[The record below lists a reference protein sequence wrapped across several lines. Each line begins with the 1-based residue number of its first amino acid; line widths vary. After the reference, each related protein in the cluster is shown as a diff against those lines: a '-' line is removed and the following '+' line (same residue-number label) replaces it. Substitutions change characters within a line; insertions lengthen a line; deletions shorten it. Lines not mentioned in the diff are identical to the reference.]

1 MGGPIE
7 QCVDTSAIEARY
19 REITAERLRHVGR
32 LDSAVLMWTK
42 GREWISRHANLLY
55 AQASALADADR
66 WPDSAG
72 REFRAR
78 ADRDTSIMRS
88 WVDPSGLANLVLTA
102 GLPPTGGDLPSTVI
116 RCLTDLSRG
125 ICEAHVKVEQLRND
139 FARKSIKEQSED
151 FDDVYRDVMKE
162 IDGLKPRYEAATA
175 ALTKATG
182 LGWRGPRSAAQ
193 DPPGPSA
200 NPRPAAAA
208 PGTASPASPT
218 SPSPA
223 PAAAPPSTP
232 DTPTAEDP
240 LKAALEEAP
249 NALDAA
255 SQALQGLQQLAGGA
269 GDSPSPAEIGS
280 PTPAEVAD
288 RLSAL
293 GDGGPGDSG
302 LPSLAGGGGVP
313 GGGGFG
319 AAGFPAP
326 APMPAPVVDP
336 GSTTAAAIPALG
348 TAAATSAAAA
358 ASSPGMTPPMQQR
371 GGGGKPPSEIKP
383 GDAEHPAT
391 GRSRKPAATPG
402 VPLLGRAGRRG
413 AKAAPPPASRRR
425 WDTGNDTVQLLDEE
439 LWQVDKTD
447 GAPRSRAGH

>member
-55 AQASALADADR
+55 AQASALAAADR

-193 DPPGPSA
+193 DPPGPSV
-200 NPRPAAAA
+200 NPRPAAGA
-208 PGTASPASPT
+208 PGTASPA

-255 SQALQGLQQLAGGA
+255 SQALQGFQQLAGGA

-336 GSTTAAAIPALG
+336 GSTTTTAAAIPALG

-371 GGGGKPPSEIKP
+371 GGGGKPPSGIKP